1 MMDWCGEVS
10 AIKKYQL
17 SEYGF
22 EYSHSIDNKIS
33 EKLNTSHCHD
43 SYEILFVTAGSGYYL
58 IEGARFDLRPRTLLL
73 IRPLEYHCVEVE
85 GKSDYERYVLHFDGS
100 MLSKEVRD
108 VLDKMAG
115 ADDPESGSF
124 FSPGSISQDIIS
136 LFDKLDRA
144 DQLADS
150 ERPLYVKLVLS
161 ELIVLL
167 SIAGKER
174 IAHDNRDLGAQVTKY
189 IIDNLED
196 KISLDS
202 IAKRFFVSKYY
213 LCRTFKK
220 YSGVSIHSY
229 ITNKR
234 VFYAKRLIEAG
245 ETASGAAYKV
255 GFGDYSAF
263 YRAYVKLIGTPPT
276 HK

>member
-1 MMDWCGEVS
+1 M
-10 AIKKYQL
+10 KKYKF
-17 SEYGF
+17 SDGAF

-33 EKLNTSHCHD
+33 EKLSTRHCHD
-43 SYEILFVTAGSGYYL
+43 LYEILYVANGRGRYL
-58 IEGARFDLRPRTLLL
+58 IEGARFDLKPRTLLL
-73 IRPLEYHCVEVE
+73 IRPLAYHCVEVE
-85 GKSDYERYVLHFDGS
+85 CESDYERRVLHFDAS
-100 MLSKEVRD
+100 MVSKDVRD
-108 VLDKMAG
+108 ILDKMAG
-115 ADDPESGSF
+115 AEDFESGSF
-124 FSPGSISQDIIS
+124 FSPGSLSQDIIS
-136 LFDKLDRA
+136 LFDKFDRA
-144 DQLADS
+144 DQLPES
-150 ERPLYVKLVLS
+150 ERALYIKLVLS
-161 ELIVLL
+161 EMILLL
-167 SIAGKER
+167 SIASKER
-174 IAHDNRDLGAQVTKY
+174 IAHDNRDIAAQVAKY
-189 IIDNLED
+189 INDYLEY

-234 VFYAKRLIEAG
+234 VIYAKKLIEAG

-263 YRAYVKLIGTPPT
+263 YRAYVKILGTPPT